1 MKRRTIGLLCS
12 SALLSIMVPV
22 GLLAHADDFDAA
34 KTANSIFQEA
44 QRQSVQQQNKAPAT
58 SNSSPTRSTS
68 GNQGYYQSTP
78 SNRGNGST
86 SSVEQPS
93 NNRTIGQNSI
103 DTSDAGTPSNGY
115 GGSNDFQYDT
125 DDNGPSNSKI
135 NTSDASLG
143 DGTTGKSRSS
153 SPSGS
158 SHRFRGLSDRQKAEI
173 RASNY
178 LAKVRQKLALRT
190 AQNNDGGAWEL
201 RHSYENQLQVI
212 NNGSRTAQIRALQVQ
227 LSGELDQLQAVHDR
241 HVDTFNNEI
250 DQLPND
256 HSTDKRA
263 VDLQDSIDYEDAQL
277 AIKQDKARKKFA
289 KEIKAIN
296 PVNKK
301 KAQKRA
307 KDEYKR
313 ELKEKGLKDPYALEK
328 SNREAWK
335 KAQAHAEVLR
345 NDY

>member
-1 MKRRTIGLLCS
+1 
-12 SALLSIMVPV
+12 MVPV

-44 QRQSVQQQNKAPAT
+44 QRQSVQQQNQAPAT
-58 SNSSPTRSTS
+58 SNSSPARSTS

-86 SSVEQPS
+86 SSAEQPS

-173 RASNY
+173 RANNY

-296 PVNKK
+296 LVNKK

-307 KDEYKR
+307 KGEYKR

-328 SNREAWK
+328 SNRDAWK

>member
-1 MKRRTIGLLCS
+1 
-12 SALLSIMVPV
+12 MVPV

-44 QRQSVQQQNKAPAT
+44 QRQSVQQQNQASVT

-86 SSVEQPS
+86 SSAEQPS

-125 DDNGPSNSKI
+125 DDNGSSNSKI
-135 NTSDASLG
+135 NTSDASLS
-143 DGTTGKSRSS
+143 DGSTGGSRDSS
-153 SPSGS
+153 SSGS

-173 RASNY
+173 RANNY

-296 PVNKK
+296 LVNKK

>member
-1 MKRRTIGLLCS
+1 M
-12 SALLSIMVPV
+12 MVPV

-44 QRQSVQQQNKAPAT
+44 QRQSVQQQNQAPAT
-58 SNSSPTRSTS
+58 SNSSPARSTS

-86 SSVEQPS
+86 SSAEQPS

-173 RASNY
+173 RANNY

-296 PVNKK
+296 LVNKK

-307 KDEYKR
+307 KGEYKR

-328 SNREAWK
+328 SNRDAWK